1 MSNEMLNEDIKDLF
15 RDLLLQKDIDGERR
29 LLQENGIDVDDKSL
43 YGFHKKK
50 EELFDFAKKNKDKL
64 RTLDVDDL
72 SNVSGGVEF
81 ISMKDA
87 VSAAVGALLNLVR
100 GSDVRDAVRGALEG
114 LAVDVMVNV
123 LFSGLTGSL
132 T

>member
-1 MSNEMLNEDIKDLF
+1 MSNEMLNEDIQDLF

-64 RTLDVDDL
+64 RTLDL